1 MRRFGNPFYR
11 ALGAA
16 TLFLSSVAVTAVNAA
31 TGPSD
36 FDAVAVPCG
45 AFQRWGNGGWT
56 ATAPV
61 TLHIDNGMAI
71 GLLPGQSMAPG
82 STIAGVAVPVILDRQ
97 CGNS

>member
-1 MRRFGNPFYR
+1 MNRSGNPLR
-11 ALGAA
+11 PALVAGALLLSGVAA
-16 TLFLSSVAVTAVNAA
+16 TPAGAGA
-31 TGPSD
+31 GPSD
-36 FDAVAVPCG
+36 FDAAVQCQ

-56 ATAPV
+56 VTAPV

-97 CGNS
+97 CGNL